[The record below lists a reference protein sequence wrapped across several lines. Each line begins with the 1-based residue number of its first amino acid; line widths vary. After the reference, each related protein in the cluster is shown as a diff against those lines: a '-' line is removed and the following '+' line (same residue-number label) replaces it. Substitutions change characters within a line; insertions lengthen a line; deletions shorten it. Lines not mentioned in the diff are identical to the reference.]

1 MFERTEEV
9 KVMRDPIH
17 GYIHVH
23 YKVIWDCI
31 NAREFQR
38 LRRIHQLGG
47 DFQVYHTAE
56 HTRFSHSLGVYEIVR
71 RMVEEIEELSR
82 SLSEYEKCAAMLA
95 GLLHDLGHG
104 PFSHAFEAVSDCHH
118 EQFTQRILLEDSEIH
133 RILSAADVRLPQD
146 VADIIG
152 YRYKNDL
159 LNQLV
164 SGQLDADR
172 MDYLLR
178 DAYFTGTSYGTFDM
192 ERILRTIRIQDAHLA
207 VKESGIHSVEDYIM
221 ARYHMYWQVYL
232 HPVAR
237 SYEIMIALLFERMK
251 TLWKQK
257 PSFFAGLEMFTPFL
271 SGERVAIEAL
281 FRLDEAAALYGFAL
295 LTQRSDPI
303 LRDLAARVLDRR
315 LFAYT
320 QEEADTYAKICPIA
334 KANGYDPQYYVHR
347 DHVTQKPYSPYK
359 GRQGTHV
366 IWIVDEQGT
375 LSELSEKSAIVSAL
389 VDAKVKEQHLVYYPA
404 ELELFLTPGADAHT
418 RQSTCRNRAA
428 G

>member
-404 ELELFLTPGADAHT
+404 ELEPFLTPGADAHT

>member
-281 FRLDEAAALYGFAL
+281 FRLDEAAALYGFAQ

-389 VDAKVKEQHLVYYPA
+389 VDAKVKEQQLVYYPA
-404 ELELFLTPGADAHT
+404 ELEPILTPGADAHT
-418 RQSTCRNRAA
+418 RQ
-428 G
+428 

>member
-389 VDAKVKEQHLVYYPA
+389 VDAKVKEQQLVYYPA
-404 ELELFLTPGADAHT
+404 ELEPILTPGADAHT

>member
-271 SGERVAIEAL
+271 SGESVAIEAL

-404 ELELFLTPGADAHT
+404 ELEPFLTPGADAHT

>member
-23 YKVIWDCI
+23 YKVMWDCI

-404 ELELFLTPGADAHT
+404 ELEPFLTPGADAHT

>member
-359 GRQGTHV
+359 GRQDTHV

-389 VDAKVKEQHLVYYPA
+389 VDAKVKEQQLVYYPA
-404 ELELFLTPGADAHT
+404 ELEPFLTPGADAHT